1 MTSVPPTQARNRFAT
16 FREVCERPPPSCSV
30 VRCNL
35 VGAPNKRRHR
45 FVTALRELSEDTGYR
60 YSGYVLRR
68 VNQHIEVVI
77 VVPPTTE
84 EQLVDLFHLLAE
96 FAVDDASFVFEATNY
111 DEYHRLRQPFRLIR
125 QAGEENDDP
134 DDVGPARYV
143 VASSIDSHGSGS
155 SSGFD

>member
-1 MTSVPPTQARNRFAT
+1 
-16 FREVCERPPPSCSV
+16 
-30 VRCNL
+30 
-35 VGAPNKRRHR
+35 
-45 FVTALRELSEDTGYR
+45 
-60 YSGYVLRR
+60 

-111 DEYHRLRQPFRLIR
+111 GEYHRLRQPFRLIR
-125 QAGEENDDP
+125 QAGEENDP

-143 VASSIDSHGSGS
+143 VASSIWSGSGS
-155 SSGFD
+155 SGFN